1 MLAIVAWPLV
11 QTVILS
17 FTDDSL
23 RKTMNWVGWVNY
35 DKIFNATFATVI
47 ARTFV
52 WTFFLVLLK
61 MILGTIGAVLLN
73 AAVPGRHLFRILIMP
88 PWIVP
93 MAIGIFMWGWIY
105 NGQFGMISC
114 LLQRFGT
121 GRSAEKVLPVS
132 PASHVRDPVPITVQ
146 ESLSGVALPVTRHVD
161 VT

>member
-1 MLAIVAWPLV
+1 MRSERGALIAWAFLAPALIYVLAIVAWPLV

-17 FTDDSL
+17 FTDASL

-52 WTFFLVLLK
+52 WTFFSVLLK

-93 MAIGIFMWGWIY
+93 TVTVVIPPPN
-105 NGQFGMISC
+105 NG
-114 LLQRFGT
+114 LQ
-121 GRSAEKVLPVS
+121 K
-132 PASHVRDPVPITVQ
+132 
-146 ESLSGVALPVTRHVD
+146 
-161 VT
+161 